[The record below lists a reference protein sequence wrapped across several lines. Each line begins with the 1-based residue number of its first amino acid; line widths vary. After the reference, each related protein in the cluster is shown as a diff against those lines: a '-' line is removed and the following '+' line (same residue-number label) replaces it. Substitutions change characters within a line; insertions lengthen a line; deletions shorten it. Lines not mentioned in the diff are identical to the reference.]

1 MNKYALG
8 TIVGT
13 ALLGF
18 AKKNTKGSNV
28 KIKEVC
34 NIEGY
39 IDFQVNLHLNL
50 VQLFHPKYENVVA
63 LTEKVWDRLPKTKI
77 EEEPSEQQSSEQ
89 QSSEQQSSEQ
99 QEPFTGAPR
108 YTYTKEG
115 DGRYRILWC
124 DLLLT
129 LQHVIGERIEEII
142 HNNPDFNY
150 PQGWDED
157 SHSWSVQTDM
167 MPLWSEEP
175 EGFNEFVQEEKAYF
189 YISFKVDQTLENQPL
204 PTEEMA
210 LDSLDNLV
218 GELWDQIWDAT
229 FPIIKEEF
237 FVSRMIA
244 DFTNW
249 ESDIAFDKSLVM
261 ERSGKWVPYQKPKY
275 RSNLRKK

>member
-1 MNKYALG
+1 MNKYTLG
-8 TIVGT
+8 TVLGT
-13 ALLGF
+13 ALLGL

-39 IDFQVNLHLNL
+39 IDFQVDLHLNL
-50 VQLFHPKYENVVA
+50 VQLFHPKYKNVVA

-77 EEEPSEQQSSEQ
+77 EEESSEQQSSEQ

-99 QEPFTGAPR
+99 QVTGAPR

-115 DGRYRILWC
+115 DGRYSILWC

-129 LQHVIGERIEEII
+129 LQEVIGERIEEII

-157 SHSWSVQTDM
+157 IYGWSVQTDM

-175 EGFNEFVQEEKAYF
+175 EGFNDFVQEERAYF

-249 ESDIAFDKSLVM
+249 ESDIAFYKSLVM
-261 ERSGKWVPYQKPKY
+261 ERSGKWVPYQKPNY
-275 RSNLRKK
+275 RSNLRKR